1 MQLDW
6 QTKNKKAML
15 AAAGL
20 KVSEGTFKCGKCGS
34 RNTDYSQKQTRSADE
49 PMTTFGVCND
59 CGNRWR
65 FC

>member
-1 MQLDW
+1 MFTPPRLLRRQEAVQLDW

-15 AAAGL
+15 ASAGL

-49 PMTTFGVCND
+49 PMTT
-59 CGNRWR
+59 
-65 FC
+65 